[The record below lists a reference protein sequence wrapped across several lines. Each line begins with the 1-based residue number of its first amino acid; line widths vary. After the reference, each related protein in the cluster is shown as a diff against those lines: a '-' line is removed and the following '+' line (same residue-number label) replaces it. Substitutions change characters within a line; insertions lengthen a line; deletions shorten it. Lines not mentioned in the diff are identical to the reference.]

1 MFHAI
6 TLKNVVEKVCIC
18 VIIDFRLFHEENSFH
33 CFRYC
38 LLLSL
43 SFICSIFNIQIHS
56 FQVKQLYNKVNGQA
70 ESLKGLW
77 VAKLNLK
84 DRSALATPEDLLA
97 YDSKKQEV
105 NIA

>member
-1 MFHAI
+1 MHLCDYRFQIISLGKQFSLPQILSIAFFIFHLYIA
-6 TLKNVVEKVCIC
+6 
-18 VIIDFRLFHEENSFH
+18 
-33 CFRYC
+33 
-38 LLLSL
+38 
-43 SFICSIFNIQIHS
+43 IFNIAIHS

-105 NIA
+105 NGA